1 VIVKETNLTGFKL
14 VGRGKVRDIYQAD
27 GRLLIV
33 ATDRISAFDVVMDD
47 PIPDKGRV
55 LTAISRFWFEQV
67 EKVVPHHIISYEPA
81 DVPGLSGQE
90 AEALAG
96 RMMLVHQAKPLAVE
110 CIVRGYLAGSG
121 WADYQRSGA
130 VCGHNL
136 PAGLKESARL
146 DEPLFTPSTKADLG
160 AHDENISFEQAMET
174 LGQETAERVRDLSL
188 AIYGLARDLAAARG
202 IIIADTK
209 FEFGLVDGELI
220 LIDEVLTPDSS
231 RFWPADKYQ
240 PGRSQPS
247 FDKQFLRDYLAGLD
261 WDKAPP
267 PPKLPPQIIDQ
278 TRAKYLEAL
287 KRLTGQGLEGPA

>member
-1 VIVKETNLTGFKL
+1 MIVKETNLAGLKL
-14 VGRGKVRDIYQAD
+14 VGRGKVRDIYQAG

-67 EKVVPHHIISYEPA
+67 EKIVPHHIISFDPA

-96 RMMLVHQAKPLAVE
+96 RMMLVHQAKPLTVE

-146 DEPLFTPSTKADLG
+146 DEPLFTPSTKAKQG
-160 AHDENISFEQAMET
+160 AHDENISFERAVEI
-174 LGQETAERVRDLSL
+174 LGQEVAERVRDLSL

-209 FEFGLVDGELI
+209 FEFGLVGGELI

-261 WDKAPP
+261 WDKTPP

-278 TRAKYLEAL
+278 TRAKYLEAIE
-287 KRLTGQGLEGPA
+287 KLTGQGL